1 MELRNGLKSK
11 QHLDLTRWYFE
22 SVGERLIIHSVV
34 VDPLISHLEKERKLY
49 PCQTPYLKR
58 NFRRVKYYNLGKLN
72 SKYKY

>member
-1 MELRNGLKSK
+1 MDSK
-11 QHLDLTRWYFE
+11 ASSIWILQGGIFE